1 MPAWTQRCRAKMCQ
15 LFCWP
20 LITFAVR
27 YGRRRSK
34 RSCNAQMAGTQ
45 PDHDPTFGG
54 ILIIVALVIGLLSR
68 NILTKLPVLRKVPYT
83 VRFVVAGLIP
93 YVGCHQ

>member
-1 MPAWTQRCRAKMCQ
+1 
-15 LFCWP
+15 
-20 LITFAVR
+20 
-27 YGRRRSK
+27 
-34 RSCNAQMAGTQ
+34 MAGTQ